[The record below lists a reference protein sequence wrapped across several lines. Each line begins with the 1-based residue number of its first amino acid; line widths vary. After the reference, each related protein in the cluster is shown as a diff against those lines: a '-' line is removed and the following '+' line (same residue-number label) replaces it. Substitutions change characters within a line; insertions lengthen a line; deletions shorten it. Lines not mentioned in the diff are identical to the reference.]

1 MSMLFIG
8 NNKVL
13 FTILSFHKNC
23 YWFFLLINKIY
34 YWQMIISFCTK
45 KHFYSTSLLHFFR
58 QSLIK
63 NITSLHLPI
72 FLFILI
78 QEISGNTSR
87 YDTYNHT
94 YQ

>member
-1 MSMLFIG
+1 MGMLFIG

-23 YWFFLLINKIY
+23 YWFFLLIN
-34 YWQMIISFCTK
+34 WHMNISFCTK
-45 KHFYSTSLLHFFR
+45 KHFHSTSLLHLFR

-63 NITSLHLPI
+63 SITSLHLPI